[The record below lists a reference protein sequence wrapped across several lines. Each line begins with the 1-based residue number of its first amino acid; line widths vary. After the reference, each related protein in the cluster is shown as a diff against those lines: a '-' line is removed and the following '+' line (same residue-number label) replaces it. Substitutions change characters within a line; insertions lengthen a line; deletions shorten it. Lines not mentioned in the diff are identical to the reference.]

1 MKLSLQINR
10 HTTDSE
16 LIHLGNFFTALGA
29 NRGARVVANPTF
41 TVPMDEA
48 ELQEPETPI
57 AQADDGQAQTQAE
70 APAGTEA
77 PKRRRRTK
85 DEIEAERVAKGEAEA
100 QVNNEAALAALTQPE
115 EVAAAIA
122 ADPEL
127 AAAVGNDQPAPTQT
141 VPVTE
146 AAAPVAA
153 SASPSD
159 KVGPITHAE
168 AQKQAIDV
176 ARRFG
181 PEKVKAIIGEYE
193 GVGKIADL
201 KDDDLVGFVAKLQAL
216 AA

>member
-1 MKLSLQINR
+1 MKLTLKVTR

-70 APAGTEA
+70 VPAGTEP

-85 DEIEAERVAKGEAEA
+85 EEVA
-100 QVNNEAALAALTQPE
+100 AACAIAAGTNGASHTEPVTQPE

-127 AAAVGNDQPAPTQT
+127 AAAVGNDQAAGTGT
-141 VPVTE
+141 EAPVTSESAAVAATAPPSE
-146 AAAPVAA
+146 AAAPT
-153 SASPSD
+153 
-159 KVGPITHAE
+159 GPITHAE

-201 KDDDLVGFVAKLQAL
+201 KDTDLVGFVSKLQAL